1 MAATKADLRNAVLRY
16 LSVLPEGQAASS
28 HQADVV
34 DTAIDREHSWLEA
47 EGVAYWA
54 TSAIPDGVVN
64 PLREYIA
71 GVVAPELMEP
81 QRAGPYV
88 MGKSEG
94 LQRLRRFTAAVAMT
108 GPAAAHYF

>member
-16 LSVLPEGQAASS
+16 LSVLPEGQSASA
-28 HQADVV
+28 HQTDL
-34 DTAIDREHSWLEA
+34 TELAIDREHEWLEA
-47 EGVAYWA
+47 EGVAYWE

-64 PLREYIA
+64 ALREYIA

-88 MGKSEG
+88 AGMPAAMV
-94 LQRLRRFTAAVAMT
+94 RIRRFCAKADRPVRAV
-108 GPAAAHYF
+108 YF